1 MESVLGKRENS
12 RHPNRGMRDLIIEE
26 MGGDEEAY
34 KNAFK
39 AAGLGDRY
47 DDRARIATLAALF
60 PKTFHRENRGLGSE
74 AISLMSATEAAPNR
88 GRIKLSFARAS
99 RKPAAS
105 G

>member
-1 MESVLGKRENS
+1 MESVLGKQENAK
-12 RHPNRGMRDLIIEE
+12 HTNRGMRDLIIEE

-34 KNAFK
+34 KAVFK

-74 AISLMSATEAAPNR
+74 AISLMSAMEAAPNR
-88 GRIKLSFARAS
+88 GRIALSFARAS